1 MTRRARL
8 VFLLLIGALTL
19 AACDGGEPDAGS
31 AEGPVE
37 VVGTDGLEFDPAELT
52 VAAGE
57 VTIELTSEPE
67 ALHTFTIEELGDVEV
82 VAADG
87 GETATGTVE
96 LESGTYTYYCSV
108 PGHRE
113 AGMEGTLTVE

>member
-1 MTRRARL
+1 MRKASL
-8 VFLLLIGALTL
+8 VPMLLIGALTL
-19 AACDGGEPDAGS
+19 AGCDGSEPDAES

-37 VVGTDGLEFDPAELT
+37 VVGTDGLAFDPAELT
-52 VAAGE
+52 VGSGE
-57 VTIELTSEPE
+57 VTIELTSEP
-67 ALHTFTIEELGDVEV
+67 AAPHTFTIEELGDVEV

-96 LESGTYTYYCSV
+96 LEPGTYTYYCSI